1 MARLWDQ
8 LRFFQPGWLDLLEI
22 LIVAVLLYRLLLI
35 IRRTRAWQALIGVL
49 MLAGI
54 YFLAGIFNLQLIQ
67 SILSTFFQFGV
78 IAALVVFAPGL
89 RMALSRLGQHRLF
102 RLVTPLQESQVIEE
116 ILDGVERLAR
126 SKIGAIVAVE
136 QEIDLDEYAQT
147 GSPIRARVSA
157 EMLATIFTPYSPLH
171 DGAVIVVGDEI
182 VAAGVILPLTQY
194 ALSDKSLGTRHRAAI
209 GLSEETDALVIVV
222 SEETSRVSVALQ
234 GRLERDI
241 DTVRLRSVLEGGVQE
256 RGGSRA
262 SAAKV
267 G

>member
-1 MARLWDQ
+1 M
-8 LRFFQPGWLDLLEI
+8 
-22 LIVAVLLYRLLLI
+22 
-35 IRRTRAWQALIGVL
+35 
-49 MLAGI
+49 
-54 YFLAGIFNLQLIQ
+54 
-67 SILSTFFQFGV
+67 
-78 IAALVVFAPGL
+78 
-89 RMALSRLGQHRLF
+89 
-102 RLVTPLQESQVIEE
+102 
-116 ILDGVERLAR
+116 
-126 SKIGAIVAVE
+126 
-136 QEIDLDEYAQT
+136 DEYAQT

-182 VAAGVILPLTQY
+182 IAAGVILPLTQY

-241 DTVRLRSVLEGGVQE
+241 DAVRLRSVLEGGVQD

>member
-1 MARLWDQ
+1 VSRLWDQ
-8 LRFFQPGWLDLLEI
+8 LQFYQPSWLDVLEI
-22 LIVAVLLYRLLLI
+22 AIVALLLYRLLLV
-35 IRRTRAWQALIGVL
+35 IRRTRAWQALIGVFI
-49 MLAGI
+49 LAGI

-78 IAALVVFAPGL
+78 IAALVVFAPEL

-102 RLVTPLQESQVIEE
+102 RLVTPLRESQVIEE

-126 SKIGAIVAVE
+126 SKIGAIIAVV
-136 QEIDLDEYAQT
+136 QEVGLDEYAQT

-182 VAAGVILPLTQY
+182 IAAGVILPLTQY

-222 SEETSRVSVALQ
+222 SEETSRVSVAFQ
-234 GRLERDI
+234 GRLERDV
-241 DTVRLRSVLEGGVQE
+241 DSARLRSVLEGGTPE
-256 RGGSRA
+256 RGGWHGSVV
-262 SAAKV
+262 KV